1 MAELKE
7 YDLIAIGSGSALDV
21 VNAFLHRN
29 HDAKVAVIDKDE
41 PGGICLTRGC
51 IPSKMLMYPAEMV
64 RMIEMA
70 SEFGIDVEVKR
81 IDFGRV
87 MDRMRGH
94 IYPEIASIREG
105 LSRTESVDY
114 YPVVAEFVAPYTL
127 KAGNEVMKSK
137 LIILCT
143 GSKPTIPPISGLD
156 RVNYHT
162 SDTIL
167 KISKLPGSIAIIGGG
182 YIAAE
187 YGHFFSAMG
196 SKVTVVGRNPQ
207 FIPEEEPEISALARR
222 ELQKH
227 LELVTN
233 CEVQEVDGM
242 SDGTK
247 KIVGVDRQ
255 SGKKLEI
262 IADELLIAT
271 GRSPNTDILHPE
283 MAGIRTDEH
292 GWIMVNDYMETSQP
306 NIWAIGDAD
315 GKYPFKHVANYES
328 LIAYYNAVLRK
339 KVKVD
344 YSAVPHAVF
353 MYPEIASVGQRE
365 KEIIERLGEDRVL
378 IGAQRYQDTAKG
390 QAMAVKDFFVKVI
403 LEKETMKILGAHIIG
418 PHASILIQEVINL
431 MYTKDGSA
439 APIIYGM
446 HIHPALSEV
455 VQRAFTN
462 LMPPE
467 EYHHVLEERYE
478 IRI

>member
-1 MAELKE
+1 VVGLKE
-7 YDLIAIGSGSALDV
+7 YDLIAIGSGSALDI

-29 HDAKVAVIDKDE
+29 LGAKVAVIDKDE

-64 RMIEMA
+64 RMIERA
-70 SEFGIDVEVKR
+70 NEFGIDVEVKS

-94 IYPEIASIREG
+94 IYPEIAAIREG
-105 LSRTESVDY
+105 LSRTESIDY

-127 KAGNEVMKSK
+127 KAGDEAMKSK
-137 LIILCT
+137 MIILCT
-143 GSKPTIPPISGLD
+143 GSKPTIPPIKGLEK
-156 RVNYHT
+156 VNYHT

-187 YGHFFSAMG
+187 YSHFFSAMG

-207 FIPEEEPEISALARR
+207 FIPEEEPEISELAKR

-227 LELVTN
+227 MELVTN
-233 CEVQEVDGM
+233 CDVQEVDTL
-242 SDGTK
+242 SDGK
-247 KIVGVDRQ
+247 KKVVGVDRQ
-255 SGKKLEI
+255 SGRKLEVL
-262 IADELLIAT
+262 ADELLIAT
-271 GRSPNTDILHPE
+271 GRSPNSDILHPE
-283 MAGIRTDEH
+283 RSGIKTDDH
-292 GWIMVNDYMETSQP
+292 GWIIVNEYMETSQP

-365 KEIIERLGEDRVL
+365 KEIVEKLGEERVL

-390 QAMAVKDFFVKVI
+390 EAMAV
-403 LEKETMKILGAHIIG
+403 
-418 PHASILIQEVINL
+418 
-431 MYTKDGSA
+431 
-439 APIIYGM
+439 
-446 HIHPALSEV
+446 
-455 VQRAFTN
+455 
-462 LMPPE
+462 
-467 EYHHVLEERYE
+467 
-478 IRI
+478 RISSSRSSWKRRR